1 MDSFVP
7 SVCNVPR
14 RLERIQSIGVIF
26 IVDRD
31 MLKVVGFSENAV
43 DYFNMKDSDIWHLED
58 ISKLFDANLQ
68 GLAREYLCN
77 KISTKSTRVV
87 LRRGENEYYCHVYRS
102 NEYTILELERK
113 EDKIYREFENY
124 FEVMNECTTKS
135 IDSMKGYLVDK
146 LRGFLNCD
154 RVMLYEFQE
163 DWTGYVSCESCGNGV
178 QSFKDLYFYE
188 NDIPH
193 YVRGLYCKN
202 PMRYIANVE
211 DKGYGIKWKEIGDG
225 VVDKVDVA
233 QSEILSTSVSHM
245 AYLKTMDAQTSY
257 SMAIMKGKRL
267 WGLMICHNTRAKYFS
282 PAIRQQCFN
291 MISPLSEALKNRE
304 IERSTNLNFNIYN
317 LYKYTSIFNFVTFN
331 ELSVAVEYIFKQML
345 VLLEADCYI
354 TNIRGHETYSEQLY
368 FIIST
373 FVNRLPGIYE
383 TDNLIKDIKTK
394 FGIELDEQY
403 DCSMILIKQ
412 ENTWIAY
419 IKKIKKEELEWAGRY
434 VLRKNDDGVTIPR
447 GDFSIYKKM
456 TVRRK
461 QFTLTSQNVK
471 YLSQLFAYI
480 VNKQYKIECE
490 KEYFLDYNNN
500 TQLNALSNMS
510 HEIRSPLNGIIGI
523 FELLS
528 YERQLSDSSRTL
540 IRDGM
545 SASYQ
550 LLDLI
555 TNLISYTRNKT
566 TQTVNYKEINWSEL
580 VSNCIN
586 TYKYITKEGVKMQ
599 SVIDTRIPLLT
610 GDTIKLQQILSN
622 LVSNSVKHTHK
633 GTIVIKVEYVNKTN
647 ETHWIKLSVT
657 DTGKGIPQEQQG
669 RLFKTFEQIETNT
682 LHSSGLGLALS
693 KQLVEIMNGTIS
705 FESKQGIGSKFYV
718 IFPLME
724 KKCS

>member
-1 MDSFVP
+1 MDGFAP

-26 IVDRD
+26 VVNRD
-31 MLKVVGFSENAV
+31 TLKVVSFSENAG
-43 DYFNMKDSDIWHLED
+43 DYLNMEDSSIWHLED
-58 ISKLFDANLQ
+58 ISLIFDANLQ
-68 GLAREYLCN
+68 ALVKEYLHSS
-77 KISTKSTRVV
+77 ISAKSTRVV
-87 LRRGENEYYCHVYRS
+87 LRRGDNEFYCHVYRS
-102 NEYTILELERK
+102 NVYTILELEKK
-113 EDKIYREFENY
+113 EDKIYKEFENY
-124 FEVMNECTTKS
+124 FEVINECTKKS
-135 IDSMKGYLVDK
+135 IHAMKGYLVDK
-146 LRGFLNCD
+146 LREFLECD
-154 RVMLYEFQE
+154 RVMLYEFQD
-163 DWTGYVSCESCGNGV
+163 DWTGYVSCESCESGV
-178 QSFKDLYFYE
+178 QSFKGLYFYE

-202 PMRYIANVE
+202 PTRYIANVE
-211 DKGYGIKWKEIGDG
+211 DRGHGIKWSSESIMDAL
-225 VVDKVDVA
+225 DVA
-233 QSEILSTSVSHM
+233 QSEILSTSVSHIE
-245 AYLKTMDAQTSY
+245 YLKMMDAQMSY

-267 WGLMICHNTRAKYFS
+267 WGLMICHNTKAKYFS

-291 MISPLSEALKNRE
+291 MISPLSEALRNRD
-304 IERSTNLNFNIYN
+304 IEVSTNLNFYIYN
-317 LYKYTSIFNFVTFN
+317 LYKYTSIFNFVTFD

-383 TDNLIKDIKTK
+383 TDTLAKDIKTK

-419 IKKIKKEELEWAGRY
+419 IKKIQKEELKWAGQY
-434 VLRKNDDGVTIPR
+434 TLRKNAEGVTIPR

-461 QFTLTSQNVK
+461 HFTLTGQNVK

-480 VNKQYKIECE
+480 VNKQYKIDCE

-510 HEIRSPLNGIIGI
+510 HEIRNPLNGIIGI

-528 YERQLSDSSRTL
+528 YEKQLSESSRTL

-555 TNLISYTRNKT
+555 TNLISYTKNKT
-566 TQTVNYKEINWSEL
+566 SQTVYYKDINWSEL
-580 VSNCIN
+580 INNCIN
-586 TYKYITKEGVKMQ
+586 TYKYVTKEGVKMQ
-599 SVIDTRIPLLT
+599 SVIDTSIPLLT
-610 GDTIKLQQILSN
+610 GDTLKIQQILSN

-633 GTIVIKVEYVNKTN
+633 GTIVIKVKCLKKTDL
-647 ETHWIKLSVT
+647 TYWIKLSVT
-657 DTGKGIPQEQQG
+657 DTGIGIPQEQQV
-669 RLFKTFEQIETNT
+669 RLFQTFEQIDTNT

-693 KQLVEIMNGTIS
+693 KQLVDIMNGTIG
-705 FESKQGIGSKFYV
+705 FESEPGIGSIFYV
-718 IFPLME
+718 ILPLIE

>member
-1 MDSFVP
+1 MDGFAP

-26 IVDRD
+26 VVNRD
-31 MLKVVGFSENAV
+31 TLKVVSFSENAG
-43 DYFNMKDSDIWHLED
+43 DYLNMEDSSIWHLED
-58 ISKLFDANLQ
+58 ISLIFDANLQ
-68 GLAREYLCN
+68 ALVKEYLHSS
-77 KISTKSTRVV
+77 ISAKSTRVV
-87 LRRGENEYYCHVYRS
+87 LRRGDNEFYCHVYRS
-102 NEYTILELERK
+102 NVYTILELEKK
-113 EDKIYREFENY
+113 EDKIYKEFENY
-124 FEVMNECTTKS
+124 FEVINECTKKS
-135 IDSMKGYLVDK
+135 IHAMKGYLVDK
-146 LRGFLNCD
+146 LREFLECD
-154 RVMLYEFQE
+154 RVMLYEFQD
-163 DWTGYVSCESCGNGV
+163 DWTGYVSCESCESGV
-178 QSFKDLYFYE
+178 QSFKGLYFYE

-202 PMRYIANVE
+202 PTRYIANVE
-211 DKGYGIKWKEIGDG
+211 DRGHGIKWSSESIMDAL
-225 VVDKVDVA
+225 DVA
-233 QSEILSTSVSHM
+233 QSEILSTSVSHIE
-245 AYLKTMDAQTSY
+245 YLKMMDAQMSY

-267 WGLMICHNTRAKYFS
+267 WGLMICHNTKAKYFS

-291 MISPLSEALKNRE
+291 MISPLSEALRNRD
-304 IERSTNLNFNIYN
+304 IEVSTNLNFYIYN
-317 LYKYTSIFNFVTFN
+317 LYKYTSIFNFVTFD

-383 TDNLIKDIKTK
+383 TDTLAKDIKTK

-419 IKKIKKEELEWAGRY
+419 IKKIQKEELKWAGQY
-434 VLRKNDDGVTIPR
+434 TLRKNAEGVTIPR

-461 QFTLTSQNVK
+461 HFTLTGQNVK

-480 VNKQYKIECE
+480 VNKQYKIDCE

-510 HEIRSPLNGIIGI
+510 HEIRNPLNGIIGI

-528 YERQLSDSSRTL
+528 YEKQLSESSRTL

-555 TNLISYTRNKT
+555 TNLISYTKNKT
-566 TQTVNYKEINWSEL
+566 SQTVYYKDINWSEL
-580 VSNCIN
+580 INNCIN
-586 TYKYITKEGVKMQ
+586 TYKYVTKEGVKMQ
-599 SVIDTRIPLLT
+599 SVIDTSIPLLT
-610 GDTIKLQQILSN
+610 GDTLKIQQILSN

-633 GTIVIKVEYVNKTN
+633 GTIVIKVECLKKTDL
-647 ETHWIKLSVT
+647 TYWIKLSVT
-657 DTGKGIPQEQQG
+657 DTGIGIPQEQQV
-669 RLFKTFEQIETNT
+669 RLFQTFEQIDTNT

-693 KQLVEIMNGTIS
+693 KQLVDIMNGTIG
-705 FESKQGIGSKFYV
+705 FESEPGIGSIFYV
-718 IFPLME
+718 ILPLIE